1 MDSSP
6 ISSSDKFLSVE
17 DSAFRIFACG
27 LRTIS
32 RDLQALAEQ
41 GIVLPLHSQLISF
54 Y

>member
-6 ISSSDKFLSVE
+6 ISSSDKFLAVE
-17 DSAFRIFACG
+17 DSAFLIFTCG

-32 RDLQALAEQ
+32 QDLQALAEQ
-41 GIVLPLHSQLISF
+41 VIVLPLHSQLISF